1 MSDINQV
8 TLTGNLTR
16 DPELRSASS
25 GTDVLRF
32 GIASNHWKS
41 DGNGGGEN
49 VADFIDCTL
58 FGKRA
63 SSLEGILHK
72 GMKVA
77 ISGSLRYSSW
87 QTDDG
92 QKRSKLEVNCF
103 EVVLLQKREDNANTA
118 PQKAYNSPYSTP
130 APVTP
135 PQAPTPVYSAPQ
147 QPTLPTYTAPQQQPH
162 IPAGDYQAL
171 AQSLKQPQQAPASDV
186 YDEDIPF

>member
-8 TLTGNLTR
+8 TLTGNVTR
-16 DPELRSASS
+16 DPELKSTS
-25 GTDVLRF
+25 GGMDVLRF

-41 DGNGGGEN
+41 GENGGGEN
-49 VADFIDCTL
+49 VADFIDCTV

-63 SSLEGILHK
+63 SSLAGILHK

-103 EVVLLQKREDNANTA
+103 EVVLLQKREDNATTA
-118 PQKAYNSPYSTP
+118 SQTAYNSPYSAA
-130 APVTP
+130 APTYQQP
-135 PQAPTPVYSAPQ
+135 QQAPIYSAPQ
-147 QPTLPTYTAPQQQPH
+147 QPTPPTHVPPEQQQCV
-162 IPAGDYQAL
+162 PAGNYQAL
-171 AQSLKQPQQAPASDV
+171 AQSLRQPQQAPLNDV

>member
-8 TLTGNLTR
+8 TLTGNITR
-16 DPELRSASS
+16 DPELRSANN
-25 GTDVLRF
+25 GTDILRF
-32 GIASNHWKS
+32 SIASNRWKG
-41 DGNGGGEN
+41 DGSGGGEN
-49 VADFIDCTL
+49 VADFIDCTV

-63 SSLEGILHK
+63 SSLKGILHK

-103 EVVLLQKREDNANTA
+103 EVVLLQKREDNASTA
-118 PQKAYNSPYSTP
+118 NQMAYNSPYSAP
-130 APVTP
+130 APTYQQP
-135 PQAPTPVYSAPQ
+135 PQAPVYSAPQ
-147 QPTLPTYTAPQQQPH
+147 QPASTQPEQQQCVS
-162 IPAGDYQAL
+162 AGNYQAL
-171 AQSLKQPQQAPASDV
+171 AQSLRQPQQAPAPDV

>member
-8 TLTGNLTR
+8 TLTGNITR

-25 GTDVLRF
+25 GTDILRF
-32 GIASNHWKS
+32 GIASNYWKS
-41 DGNGGGEN
+41 NGSGGGEN
-49 VADFIDCTL
+49 VANFIDCTL

-63 SSLEGILHK
+63 SSLAGILHK

-92 QKRSKLEVNCF
+92 QKRSKLEVNCS
-103 EVVLLQKREDNANTA
+103 EVVLLQKREDNANAANQT
-118 PQKAYNSPYSTP
+118 AYNSPYSTP
-130 APVTP
+130 APTYQQT
-135 PQAPTPVYSAPQ
+135 PQAPVYSAPQ
-147 QPTLPTYTAPQQQPH
+147 QPTHVSPERQQCV
-162 IPAGDYQAL
+162 PAGNYQAL
-171 AQSLKQPQQAPASDV
+171 AQSLRQPQQAPLNDV